1 MNDSDRLVNPL
12 NTMISSPFQ
21 ANVYSP
27 QFGHGRVSP
36 PQPFN
41 CYLGNCPLDRD
52 LFEPHE
58 EDEHPV
64 ISPAAIEKCQ
74 AFLTEI
80 NTLLESQTAPLKPIS
95 TDTREQVFEIGSRFQ
110 LTLKKESGSAKTYIL
125 SRKLPW
131 YTGQWLP
138 ESLKSLLALG
148 QHEQLEI
155 RVSEGTPK
163 ICFES
168 QSLLSSQSACDLED
182 RHPSPALILDQYPAL
197 LTAVNAFIHVNIPEN
212 QMLKMNL

>member
-80 NTLLESQTAPLKPIS
+80 NTLLESQ
-95 TDTREQVFEIGSRFQ
+95 
-110 LTLKKESGSAKTYIL
+110 
-125 SRKLPW
+125 
-131 YTGQWLP
+131 
-138 ESLKSLLALG
+138 
-148 QHEQLEI
+148 
-155 RVSEGTPK
+155 
-163 ICFES
+163 
-168 QSLLSSQSACDLED
+168 SLLSSQSACDLED